1 MSTEKKITEEQLS
14 KLQGFVNALNQAQA
28 QLGQIEIQKHQLL
41 HQITGAQ
48 EDFSTFQKEL
58 EDEYGKV
65 SINVEDGTLKE
76 IKDDTDESNS
86 ED

>member
-1 MSTEKKITEEQLS
+1 MSKVKKLTEEQLS

-41 HQITGAQ
+41 HQIAGTQDDFGA
-48 EDFSTFQKEL
+48 FQKEL
-58 EDEYGKV
+58 EDKYGKV

-76 IKDDTDESNS
+76 IEEDTNESNS